1 MRNGA
6 QGEVIDSVFDDPWDE
21 ELEDINDEEGDES
34 DRDPPSVFDKII
46 PKSFKRPHSPL
57 LSYFQI

>member
-21 ELEDINDEEGDES
+21 ELEDVNDEEGDES
-34 DRDPPSVFDKII
+34 DRDPPSIFNKII
-46 PKSFKRPHSPL
+46 LKSFKRLHSLL
-57 LSYFQI
+57 LSYPQI